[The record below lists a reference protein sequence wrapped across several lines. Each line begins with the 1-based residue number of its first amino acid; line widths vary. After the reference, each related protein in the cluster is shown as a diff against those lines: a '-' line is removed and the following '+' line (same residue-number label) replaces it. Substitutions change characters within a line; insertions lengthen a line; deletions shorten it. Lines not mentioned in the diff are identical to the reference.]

1 MSKLISV
8 YNIRSTEKAVM
19 GDYYQVH
26 TFNAPPMVVIPSGEP
41 AQFLEKV
48 EVLTS
53 RIERVSFIDD
63 HQNRIDEYFTID
75 PRVQEKILLLVEQC
89 EIDRYKRTKKQLE
102 EMYGNEQSKNKK
114 IINTGIATR
123 IKWLFTGVKL

>member
-1 MSKLISV
+1 
-8 YNIRSTEKAVM
+8 M
-19 GDYYQVH
+19 GDYYQGH
-26 TFNAPPMVVIPSGEP
+26 AFNAPPMVVIPSGEP